1 MAFAGVEQTRS
12 LYRKRRGRTLSLLLL
27 RRCDAAVVNV
37 RSARHEDADTVAALL
52 DEATVWVNELGF
64 SQWPLP
70 FPRDELAAAIDRG
83 EVYVVEAE
91 DGDAVAT
98 VTMLGDDPTYWGDR
112 PPDAYYVHKLAVRR
126 DQAGR
131 GIGAAV
137 VEWANAEAAEAGREF
152 LRLDCLGDNPG
163 IRDYYEGLGFEHRGD
178 LVLGGRNMSLYE
190 RSVR

>member
-1 MAFAGVEQTRS
+1 VVVAG
-12 LYRKRRGRTLSLLLL
+12 
-27 RRCDAAVVNV
+27 
-37 RSARHEDADTVAALL
+37 LL
-52 DEATVWVNELGF
+52 DEATVWVNDLGF

-70 FPRDELAAAIDRG
+70 FPRDQLAGAIDRG
-83 EVYVVEAE
+83 EVYVVESE
-91 DGDAVAT
+91 DGEAVAT
-98 VTMLGDDPTYWGDR
+98 VSMLPDDPVYWGDQ
-112 PPDAYYVHKLAVRR
+112 PPDAFYVHKLAVRR

-163 IRDYYEGLGFEHRGD
+163 IRDYYEDLGFEHRGD
-178 LVLGGRNMSLYE
+178 VVLEGRTISLFE

>member
-1 MAFAGVEQTRS
+1 M
-12 LYRKRRGRTLSLLLL
+12 
-27 RRCDAAVVNV
+27 NV
-37 RSARHEDADTVAALL
+37 RRAQQEDAVTVAGLL
-52 DEATVWVNELGF
+52 DEATEWVNDLGF

-70 FPRDELAAAIDRG
+70 FPRDQLAAAIERG
-83 EVYVVEAE
+83 EVYVVESE
-91 DGDAVAT
+91 EGEAVAT
-98 VTMLGDDPTYWGDR
+98 VSMLHDDPVYWGDQ
-112 PPDAYYVHKLAVRR
+112 PPDAFYVHKLAVRR

-178 LVLGGRNMSLYE
+178 LALDGLKMSLYE
-190 RSVR
+190 RAVR